1 MDRLLI
7 TAIIA
12 YALGVLTGLYH
23 EELKHY
29 LITRL
34 MGRIKNDKKELKQE
48 FKEVDVMGKSFFIPQ
63 QLQPQ
68 TPVLLN
74 TKKDLIQVPSEELDK
89 IFSEEL
95 KPENELLDIEVKLE
109 YEDELEMNEEIELI
123 SGEGDG
129 ELATGVTF
137 DELGQ
142 IHEALQKKCLSK
154 NEKPVFKKIAR
165 KVLRTDLFEMM
176 VWQNPACSQKVN
188 EVLQNLFEDE
198 PNTESGIGKASI
210 DQQRLDDFQIENFL

>member
-34 MGRIKNDKKELKQE
+34 MGRIKNDEKELKQE
-48 FKEVDVMGKSFFIPQ
+48 IKEVDVMGKSFFIPQ

-68 TPVLLN
+68 TPVLFN
-74 TKKDLIQVPSEELDK
+74 TEKKLIQVPSEELDK

-123 SGEGDG
+123 SGEGEG
-129 ELATGVTF
+129 ELATGMTF

-142 IHEALQKKCLSK
+142 IHEALQKECLSK
-154 NEKPVFKKIAR
+154 EEKITIKNVAR

-176 VWQNPACSQKVN
+176 VWQNPASSRVN
-188 EVLQNLFEDE
+188 EILQELFEDE
-198 PNTESGIGKASI
+198 TNTEVETGKVPI
-210 DQQRLDDFQIENFL
+210 DQQRLDDFQIKDFV

>member
-1 MDRLLI
+1 MDRLLT

-29 LITRL
+29 LMIILT
-34 MGRIKNDKKELKQE
+34 GRIKNAKKELKKE
-48 FKEVDVMGKSFFIPQ
+48 IKEVDVMGKSFFIPQ

-74 TKKDLIQVPSEELDK
+74 TEKALIQVPNEELDK

-123 SGEGDG
+123 FGKREG

-154 NEKPVFKKIAR
+154 EEKTTIKNIAR
-165 KVLRTDLFEMM
+165 KVLQTDLFEMM
-176 VWQNPACSQKVN
+176 VWQSQATSRRVN
-188 EVLQNLFEDE
+188 EVLQDLFEDK
-198 PNTESGIGKASI
+198 PSTESGTGKAPI
-210 DQQRLDDFQIENFL
+210 DQQKLDNFQIADFV